1 MIFGLF
7 FQFFFQLCILSL
19 LFISKRGD
27 LFLRLAINFSGDGP
41 GDLLD
46 FRLKIMNKLFK
57 AFLFFIDAGIIGLD
71 EFLFNLFHSSHD
83 FFKHRPE
90 LIDLGVSQPQNSI
103 VQMILDRCWD
113 LFFSLISC
121 VCGFSA

>member
-1 MIFGLF
+1 M
-7 FQFFFQLCILSL
+7 SL

-27 LFLRLAINFSGDGP
+27 LFLRFAINFSGDGP

-71 EFLFNLFHSSHD
+71 EFLLNLFHSSHD
-83 FFKHRPE
+83 FFKHRSE
-90 LIDLGVSQPQNSI
+90 LIDLSISQPQNST
-103 VQMILDRCWD
+103 VQMILDRCRD
-113 LFFSLISC
+113 LLLSLIGC
-121 VCGFSA
+121 VCGFSAQYRALFDVKLL